1 MSRGIDFQNVSNVI
15 NFDFPTSAKQY
26 IHRAG
31 RTARGDNKGRVI
43 NLMIGQEE
51 RDCLDK
57 VTEVTGISVDRFKF
71 KMEQVEGLRFVPIS
85 NNEFNRKIRGRASD
99 ALDKCSKRA
108 IRDGRV
114 AEIKQAIL
122 NSKKLQV
129 RLTLI

>member
-1 MSRGIDFQNVSNVI
+1 MNDGKQKKSKTAEEDHREFGVSRGIDFQNVSNVI

-57 VTEVTGISVDRFKF
+57 VTEVTGIAVDRFKF
-71 KMEQVEGLRFVPIS
+71 KMEQVEGLRFVSICF
-85 NNEFNRKIRGRASD
+85 E
-99 ALDKCSKRA
+99 
-108 IRDGRV
+108 
-114 AEIKQAIL
+114 
-122 NSKKLQV
+122 
-129 RLTLI
+129 